1 MDGHQRVR
9 FLYDRLNARV
19 LGVSRSDLGSNKQFA
34 QWLSLEFPL
43 ASAPTSMMGV
53 NYGVYPDKP
62 PYPFSFKRRTLII
75 DKKGIIRYVRD
86 GSPDFEEI
94 LNLLLK
100 LEEESKAK

>member
-1 MDGHQRVR
+1 MDGHQRVK

-43 ASAPTSMMGV
+43 ASASTSRIGV
-53 NYGVYPDKP
+53 DYGAYPDKP
-62 PYPFSFKRRTLII
+62 PYPPRFERRVLII
-75 DKKGIIRYVRD
+75 DKKGIVRYVRD
-86 GSPDFEEI
+86 GSPDFQEI

-100 LEEESKAK
+100 LEEEVKAK

>member
-1 MDGHQRVR
+1 MDGHQRVK

-34 QWLSLEFPL
+34 EWLSLEFPL
-43 ASAPTSMMGV
+43 ASASTSMIGV
-53 NYGVYPDKP
+53 DYGAYPDKP
-62 PYPFSFKRRTLII
+62 PYPPRFEKRVLII
-75 DKKGIIRYVRD
+75 DNKGLVRYVRD